1 MNVVKHI
8 IQERTFVD
16 PKDGK
21 TKSRWGYRGHK
32 QIEWIIVHYTGDY
45 GSQGRA
51 KKTADAMQTWKRTTS
66 THYLVGDDA
75 VYQVVEDRHAAW
87 HCPYEKSNK
96 CLACNTVA
104 LGVDLV
110 EHKRN
115 SRSKS
120 VKDRDWYF
128 TDKVI
133 EDGAKLVAEL
143 ADKYSIP
150 MDHIVRHYD
159 VTGKWCPRPFVGSD
173 INEVTGET
181 GEFAWEKFKLL
192 VEKRRAL

>member
-8 IQERTFVD
+8 IKERTFVD
-16 PKDGK
+16 PEDGK
-21 TKSRWGYRGHK
+21 TRSRWGYRGHK
-32 QIEWIIVHYTGDY
+32 QIEWIIVHYTGDRY
-45 GSQGRA
+45 SQGRA

-66 THYLVGDDA
+66 THYLVGDDDI
-75 VYQVVEDRHAAW
+75 YQVVEDRHAAW

-96 CLACNTVA
+96 CLACNPVA

-120 VKDRDWYF
+120 VNDRDWYF

-133 EDGAKLVAEL
+133 EDGARLVAEL
-143 ADKYSIP
+143 ADKYDIP
-150 MDHIVRHYD
+150 MEHIVRHFD
-159 VTGKWCPRPFVGSD
+159 VTGKWCPRPFVGND
-173 INEVTGET
+173 VNEVTGET
-181 GEFAWEKFKLL
+181 GEFAWEKFKRM
-192 VEKRRAL
+192 VEKHRTA